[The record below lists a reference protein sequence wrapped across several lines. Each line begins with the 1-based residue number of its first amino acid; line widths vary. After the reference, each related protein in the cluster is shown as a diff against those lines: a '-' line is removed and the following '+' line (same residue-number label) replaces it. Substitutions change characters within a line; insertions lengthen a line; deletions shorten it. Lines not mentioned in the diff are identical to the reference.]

1 MSILHFPAV
10 QISWKSI
17 SMVIQFVLW
26 AVKAT
31 GFKVLEVVVIGNDK
45 LARIL
50 LPSSTGKR
58 MAVGLSLWGNI
69 SP

>member
-1 MSILHFPAV
+1 MAI
-10 QISWKSI
+10 QI
-17 SMVIQFVLW
+17 VLW

-50 LPSSTGKR
+50 LPSSAGKR

>member
-1 MSILHFPAV
+1 MSSILSSCTDFMESV
-10 QISWKSI
+10 
-17 SMVIQFVLW
+17 SMVIQIVLW

-50 LPSSTGKR
+50 LPSSAGKR